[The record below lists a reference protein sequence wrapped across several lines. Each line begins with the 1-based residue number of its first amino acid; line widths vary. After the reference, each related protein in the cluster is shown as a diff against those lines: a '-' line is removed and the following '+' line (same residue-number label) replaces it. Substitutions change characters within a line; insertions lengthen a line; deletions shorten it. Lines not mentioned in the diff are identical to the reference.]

1 MTSVPR
7 PLCWLVLTA
16 CVLAPLGCAS
26 SSTTKGEEGPKVS
39 KANFEKVKDGMTP
52 EDVEKILGPAKETHE
67 VDAAKAKEMVKGVK
81 LPEVPVELPVG
92 PLPKYTVKHW
102 EEGDTVYE
110 VVFQDGKVVGKETGD
125 KKTSDARKPEKKVT
139 KENYA
144 KIKEGMTKAEV
155 EAILGPGTAD
165 NSIKI
170 GDVSGAGEVW
180 KDGDN
185 VVQIIFKDDKVVV
198 KTCHFK

>member
-7 PLCWLVLTA
+7 PLCWVVLTA

-52 EDVEKILGPAKETHE
+52 EDVEKILGPAKHTQE
-67 VDAAKAKEMVKGVK
+67 VDANKAKEMVKGVK
-81 LPEVPVELPVG
+81 MPELPPDLPGVQ
-92 PLPKYTVKHW
+92 LPKFTVKQW

-110 VVFQDGKVVGKETGD
+110 VVFQDGKVVGKDSGS
-125 KKTSDARKPEKKVT
+125 KKTSEGKQPEKRVT
-139 KENYA
+139 KENDA
-144 KIKEGMTKAEV
+144 KIKTGMTKAEV
-155 EAILGPGTAD
+155 EAILGPGTVD
-165 NSIKI
+165 NSAKI
-170 GDVSGAGEVW
+170 EGFSGGVTVW

-185 VVQIIFKDDKVVV
+185 VIQIGFKDDKVVA
-198 KTCHFK
+198 KTSHFK